1 MSEPIGVLA
10 TLRFAIAN
18 RAFSASAL
26 LEVAN
31 QRLSSAAPLNALIT
45 GSTNEAKAHAA
56 AVDAGACPTGALSGL
71 PMAHKDVF
79 CTTGVRTTSG
89 SNMLANFTPPYSATI
104 VTRLLD
110 AGAISLGKTNMD
122 EFAMGSS
129 TEQSA
134 FGACLN
140 PWGSSAN
147 PRVPGGS
154 SGGSAALVAARALP
168 FTTASDTGG
177 SIRQPAAFCGVTG
190 LKPSYGRVSRYGM
203 IAYASSLDQAGV
215 IAESAADCALVL
227 QQMAGFDPLD
237 STSVD
242 APVPD
247 YSAALKHGAGKLR
260 IGVPRFAQQAGLQAG
275 VLSAVNAALKQLESQ
290 GHTLVDID
298 LRFSDAAV
306 AAYYVI
312 APCEASSNLSRFDG
326 VRYGYQAK
334 NCATLA
340 DLYERSRSEGFG
352 PEVQRR
358 ILIGSYA
365 LSAGYFDAYYLRAQ
379 KVRRLIANAYADA
392 FKNVDI
398 IATPT
403 APSVAFAIG
412 STLGDPL
419 QQYLADVF
427 TVGVN
432 LAGLPAISVPC
443 GFSRADNS
451 GADIS
456 GADTFRELP
465 VGLQLISP
473 GFTEARLLA
482 LAHQYQQL
490 TDFHRQVPP
499 GYSAFPTT
507 AEALRS

>member
-1 MSEPIGVLA
+1 MSVLQ
-10 TLRFAIAN
+10 TLRAGLAEKSIT
-18 RAFSASAL
+18 ASAL
-26 LEVAN
+26 LDAALARVTG
-31 QRLSSAAPLNALIT
+31 AAPLNAVIT
-45 GSTNEAKAHAA
+45 ESFAQARAA
-56 AVDAGACPTGALSGL
+56 ATSIDAGANASGALAGL

-79 CTTGVRTTSG
+79 CTNGVRTTSG
-89 SNMLANFTPPYSATI
+89 SKMLGNFVPPYSATI
-104 VTRLLD
+104 VQRLD
-110 AGAISLGKTNMD
+110 NAGAISLGKTNMD

-129 TEQSA
+129 TEHSA

-140 PWGSSAN
+140 PWGSATN
-147 PRVPGGS
+147 KRVPGGS

-177 SIRQPAAFCGVTG
+177 SIRQPASFCGVTG
-190 LKPSYGRVSRYGM
+190 IKPSYGRVSRYGM

-227 QQMAGFDPLD
+227 QQMAGFDALD

-242 APVPD
+242 VEVPD
-247 YSAALKHGAGKLR
+247 YLAAINAGPGKLR
-260 IGVPRFAQQAGLQAG
+260 IGVPRMDQVGGVQAG
-275 VLSAVNAALKQLESQ
+275 VMAAINQSLKLLEAQ

-298 LRFSDAAV
+298 LKFSDIAV

-326 VRYGYQAK
+326 VRYGHRAE
-334 NCATLA
+334 NCKTLVE
-340 DLYERSRSEGFG
+340 LYERSRSEGFG

-379 KVRRLIANAYADA
+379 KVRRLIANAYAEA
-392 FKNVDI
+392 FKQVDV

-403 APSVAFAIG
+403 APTVAFGIG
-412 STLGDPL
+412 STLQDPL
-419 QQYLADVF
+419 AQYLADVF

-443 GFSRADNS
+443 GLSD
-451 GADIS
+451 D
-456 GADTFRELP
+456 LP
-465 VGLQLISP
+465 VGLQLITP
-473 GFTEARLLA
+473 GFTEAKLLA
-482 LAHQYQQL
+482 LAHQYQQHS
-490 TDFHRQVPP
+490 DFHRLVPP

-507 AEALRS
+507 AKALLS

>member
-1 MSEPIGVLA
+1 MSVLQ
-10 TLRFAIAN
+10 TLRAGLADQSIT
-18 RAFSASAL
+18 ASAL
-26 LEVAN
+26 LDAALARVTH
-31 QRLSSAAPLNALIT
+31 AAPLNALIT
-45 GSTNEAKAHAA
+45 DSFSQARVRAA
-56 AVDAGACPTGALSGL
+56 AVDADAHRTGTLAGL

-79 CTTGVRTTSG
+79 CTDGVRTTSG
-89 SNMLANFTPPYSATI
+89 SKMLANFVPPYSATI
-104 VTRLLD
+104 VQRLEH

-129 TEQSA
+129 TERSA
-134 FGACLN
+134 FGASLN
-140 PWGSSAN
+140 PWGNSEN
-147 PRVPGGS
+147 PLVPGGS
-154 SGGSAALVAARALP
+154 SGGSAVLVAARALP

-190 LKPSYGRVSRYGM
+190 IKPSYGRVSRYGM

-227 QQMAGFDPLD
+227 QHMAGFDALD

-242 APVPD
+242 AEVPD
-247 YSAALKHGAGKLR
+247 YLAAINAGPGKLR
-260 IGVPRFAQQAGLQAG
+260 IGVPRMDQAGIQAG
-275 VLSAVNAALKQLESQ
+275 VLEAVKQALKTLEAQ

-298 LRFSDAAV
+298 LKYADAAV

-326 VRYGYQAK
+326 VRYGHRAE
-334 NCATLA
+334 NCKTLVE
-340 DLYERSRSEGFG
+340 LYERSRSEGFG

-379 KVRRLIANAYADA
+379 KVRRLIARAYAEA
-392 FKNVDI
+392 FTQVDV

-403 APSVAFAIG
+403 APTVAFGIG
-412 STLGDPL
+412 STLHDPL
-419 QQYLADVF
+419 AQYLADVF

-432 LAGLPAISVPC
+432 LVGLPAISVPC
-443 GFSRADNS
+443 GLS
-451 GADIS
+451 GN
-456 GADTFRELP
+456 LP

-473 GFTEARLLA
+473 GFTEAKLLA
-482 LAHQYQQL
+482 LAHQYQQHS
-490 TDFHRQVPP
+490 DHHRMLPP

-507 AEALRS
+507 AKALAS